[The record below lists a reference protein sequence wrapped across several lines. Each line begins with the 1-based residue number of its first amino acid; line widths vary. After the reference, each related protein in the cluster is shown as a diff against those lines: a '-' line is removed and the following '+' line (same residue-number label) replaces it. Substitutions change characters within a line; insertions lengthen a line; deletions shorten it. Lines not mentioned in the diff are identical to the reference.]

1 MMRVESVVTRSR
13 SVWSE
18 IPTSLRARSSNART
32 NAPHL
37 RLGELSQHFR
47 YGFQRTRQHVD
58 YRALLH
64 TLDERIESG
73 AERPEEL
80 SHSAVREPDL
90 LLETMHEVMERFRRH
105 ADEDV
110 GRGLG
115 ADGIARECLDEV
127 GDDLG
132 NVDLSREQD
141 RDRLRLDE
149 NGAERHR

>member
-18 IPTSLRARSSNART
+18 IPRSLRARSNNART
-32 NAPHL
+32 NALTRALVSSPSTFDT
-37 RLGELSQHFR
+37 R
-47 YGFQRTRQHVD
+47 FQRTGKHVD
-58 YRALLH
+58 DRALLH
-64 TLDERIESG
+64 ALHERIESL

-80 SHSAVREPDL
+80 PHPAVREPDL
-90 LLETMHEVMERFRRH
+90 FLEAVHEVMQRLGRH
-105 ADEDV
+105 ADEDI

-132 NVDLSREQD
+132 NVHLRRERD